1 MAKSIIVDF
10 RGGLNNKISG
20 HTIGET
26 QGQDMTN
33 VDLAL
38 VRLEGREQLNTAE
51 IAQGSYFYEPG
62 NLADAVFQ
70 GRWVSIYAEDD
81 TGTTTTPYYAN
92 ATDFALWNKDLY
104 VTFGMGHTDGQ
115 LRVFR
120 DGAQQAETIN
130 FNSPGTS
137 TFSTS
142 NATSTTENLA
152 TAETLVSQVTGQTG
166 SPAQTVT
173 VTTAN
178 ASDFNPVYQ
187 QGSYD
192 SDRGRVAWTKN
203 NTTYYQNPSNN
214 HIQNATGGSAG
225 STVTLSVSTVSQFTP
240 AYAPGANFSDQRAGM
255 DNYTFNTYTRS
266 GVTYYYAPNTY
277 TGSALQDG
285 AGNPIAYNNF
295 YTRSGTGTSG
305 GSTETPPSNASTGQG
320 YDYKW
325 LFLKKYT
332 FQGGGVSSGYYW
344 KTEETSSGTGAY
356 GSLTIYFNNQLVRSF
371 TGLTT
376 NAYELGVSTA
386 ISTQARY
393 SMRCFINNS
402 TIGYVNSTYAGYL
415 FGKTSLISQS
425 TNAGVTTKI
434 HGYYYYDTT
443 DAWWINVY
451 WNSQLVI
458 TPNLIGGAYY
468 DPAAAI
474 YTYNSNRQ
482 SQLTSGIYT
491 YNRGA
496 SSVHQQADASS
507 NLTTGDVITAY
518 FYNLTN
524 RTTASTNVNYS
535 YSYYTNSFT
544 TSATYTYSDRTDT
557 IPAVASIPNTPA
569 FTYDDARRKLYKV
582 YASDSDVG
590 SEDEDTARGYN
601 WLAANRA
608 FTLTDHG
615 YYLRSVRQSNY
626 LPQLSAD
633 YTQATTSESLVLS
646 NSLNLLNTPQRLNF
660 SIALPADHS
669 STNSATP
676 LVAYKLERRDNTA
689 TVDLGYIAPESVF
702 ASSAYGTSRNT
713 VDFAYDASNTGATS
727 KQVSLSNL
735 ETGAA
740 YRIKFYAYQD
750 TFVTVGSNSPAK
762 ANTVGITF
770 AGNSPPSITLVAQ
783 TGSPN
788 PGGNKRFLAA
798 DFWLEK
804 KVITGT
810 NTSSEVDDT
819 YAVVRCFDVFDRN
832 GNAVNSGAITGTSDF
847 LDIFATGLTTG
858 GLTTGTTQT
867 AAPTYL
873 RFLEEANNFFFAVG
887 TDSTPPA
894 RYGGLNVNKSD
905 SFLFVSEYNNPRN
918 WPTEGYVEFESSIT
932 GLHSYPGEL
941 IVWTGSGVF
950 RVTGSRHDQ
959 MRKSKLASTEGLP
972 KNQERTIAQV
982 GQYLVWVS
990 QTGIC
995 AYNGESVVNI
1005 TRGRLASL
1013 GLATGS
1019 QLHAAQF
1026 EDVYYVVDDTETG
1039 YAVDFSLQGFP
1050 ISRIDLK
1057 EGSTAT
1063 PANAAGQ
1070 TLPPVLFYRSSVN
1083 QLFSRR
1089 GVIRG
1094 GSSRLGF
1101 HYKSREFD
1109 GGAFGS
1115 LKLVRNVTIN
1125 GTGSGRAQVYLDG
1138 KPALANNVFEYD
1150 LTGHTYLKKTESTAH
1165 STLYDF
1171 YYNGVLI
1178 RQFGGSYQSHATET
1192 GSLTEGSTWRIG
1204 EGVAPDANGP
1214 AWDVTFGGT
1223 SQYTHSVTSGNPV
1236 SMTFTYNYYA
1246 VRNNLLFGVPVI
1258 IESGTRSEPAR
1269 VHLPT
1274 TNTANTLYGLPVADT
1289 WSVEINWSTG
1299 KVDWIDTEYEVLTS

>member
-1 MAKSIIVDF
+1 VAKSIIVDF
-10 RGGLNNKISG
+10 RGGLNDKISG

-51 IAQGSYFYEPG
+51 IAEGSYFYEPG

-81 TGTTTTPYYAN
+81 TNTATTPYYAN

-104 VTFGMGHTDGQ
+104 VTFGIGHSDGQ

-120 DGAQQAETIN
+120 DGAQTAETIN

-137 TFSTS
+137 TFTTS
-142 NATSTTENLA
+142 NATSTSENLA
-152 TAETLVSQVTGQTG
+152 TSETLVNQVTGQTG
-166 SPAQTVT
+166 SPAQTET
-173 VTTAN
+173 VTTSN
-178 ASDFNPVYQ
+178 ASQFSPPYTS
-187 QGSYD
+187 GSTD
-192 SDRGRVAWTKN
+192 SARNRVQWFQSGN
-203 NTTYYQNPSNN
+203 TYYQNPSNG

-225 STVTLSVSTVSQFTP
+225 STVTLSLSTVSQFNP
-240 AYAPGANFSDQRAGM
+240 PYVQGANFSDQRAGM
-255 DNYTFNTYTRS
+255 DNYTFNTYTRL

-332 FQGGGVSSGYYW
+332 FQTGGVSSGYYW

-376 NAYELGVSTA
+376 SAFELGVSTA
-386 ISTQARY
+386 IGTQARY

-402 TIGYVNSTYAGYL
+402 TTGYVNSTYAGYL
-415 FGKTSLISQS
+415 FGKGSLISQS

-434 HGYYYYDTT
+434 YGYYYYDTT
-443 DAWWINVY
+443 DAWWISVY
-451 WNSQLVI
+451 WNSQFVI
-458 TPNLIGGAYY
+458 QANLNTPSS
-468 DPAAAI
+468 AI

-496 SSVHQQADASS
+496 SSVYQQADASS

-646 NSLNLLNTPQRLNF
+646 NSLNLLNTPQRLSF

-702 ASSAYGTSRNT
+702 ASSTYQNRTA
-713 VDFAYDASNTGATS
+713 VAFAYNSSN

-770 AGNSPPSITLVAQ
+770 AGNAAPTITLVAQ
-783 TGSPN
+783 TGSTPN

-810 NTSSEVDDT
+810 NTSSEADDT

-918 WPTEGYVEFESSIT
+918 WPLDGYVEFESSIT

-972 KNQERTIAQV
+972 KNQERTISQV

-1057 EGSTAT
+1057 EGSTTT

-1125 GTGSGRAQVYLDG
+1125 GTGSGTVQVFLDG
-1138 KPALANNVFEYD
+1138 KAVFFN
-1150 LTGHTYLKKTESTAH
+1150 S
-1165 STLYDF
+1165 
-1171 YYNGVLI
+1171 
-1178 RQFGGSYQSHATET
+1178 ATPP
-1192 GSLTEGSTWRIG
+1192 
-1204 EGVAPDANGP
+1204 VATPIT
-1214 AWDVTFGGT
+1214 VT
-1223 SQYTHSVTSGNPV
+1223 
-1236 SMTFTYNYYA
+1236 
-1246 VRNNLLFGVPVI
+1246 

>member
-26 QGQDMTN
+26 QGQDMSN

-51 IAQGSYFYEPG
+51 KAGGSYFYEPG
-62 NLADAVFQ
+62 NLSDILFA
-70 GRWVSIYAEDD
+70 GRWVSIYSQDD
-81 TGTTTTPYYAN
+81 TGVPSTTPYYAN
-92 ATDFALWNKDLY
+92 STDFSLWNKDLY
-104 VTFGMGHTDGQ
+104 VTFGVGHSDGQ

-137 TFSTS
+137 TFSAT
-142 NATSTTENLA
+142 NATATSENLA
-152 TAETLVSQVTGQTG
+152 TSEILVSQVTGSTG
-166 SPAQTVT
+166 TSAQTVT
-173 VTTAN
+173 VTTSN
-178 ASDFNPVYQ
+178 ASEFDPVYQ
-187 QGSYD
+187 QGSTD
-192 SDRGRVAWTKN
+192 TARGRVAWTKN
-203 NTTYYQNPSNN
+203 NITYFQHPDNGK
-214 HIQNATGGSAG
+214 IQNATGSTTQTFSVLSTTAFQFTPPYTTTGQVDTARNKIEWYHDGDTFYQEAGQVAIQEPTGGSAG
-225 STVTLSVSTVSQFTP
+225 STVTLSSSSVSQFTP
-240 AYAPGANFSDQRAGM
+240 VYAPGTNFSDSRSGM
-255 DNYTFNTYTRS
+255 DNYTFNTYTRN
-266 GVTYYYAPNTY
+266 GATYYYAPTTY

-285 AGNPIAYNNF
+285 AGNSIAYNNF
-295 YTRSGTGTSG
+295 YTRLGTGTSG
-305 GSTETPPSNASTGQG
+305 GTTETPPSSATTGIG

-325 LFLKKYT
+325 IFLKKLVMQT
-332 FQGGGVSSGYYW
+332 GGISSGFYW

-356 GSLTIYFNNQLVRSF
+356 GSLTLYFNSTLLRSF

-376 NAYELGVSTA
+376 SSSELGASVA
-386 ISTQARY
+386 AGTQAKNSTSCY
-393 SMRCFINNS
+393 MNSSTTGYNNS
-402 TIGYVNSTYAGYL
+402 AYAGY
-415 FGKTSLISQS
+415 FFVRAGLISQS
-425 TNAGVTTKI
+425 TSAGVTTKI
-434 HGYYYYDTT
+434 YGYYYYDTS
-443 DAWWINVY
+443 DLWWVRVW
-451 WNSQLVI
+451 WNSVVVFAADVTNPAVANYFYNNSSSRPTQVSDG
-458 TPNLIGGAYY
+458 TYSYNIGSFGLTTY
-468 DPAAAI
+468 DQ
-474 YTYNSNRQ
+474 SNF
-482 SQLTSGIYT
+482 
-491 YNRGA
+491 A
-496 SSVHQQADASS
+496 
-507 NLTTGDVITAY
+507 TGDVATVHY
-518 FYNLTN
+518 YNLTN
-524 RTTASTNVNYS
+524 RTTASTNTNYT
-535 YSYYTNSFT
+535 YSLHTDSFT
-544 TSATYTYSDRTDT
+544 TNATYTYSNLTDTITNYTYSDRTDL
-557 IPAVASIPNTPA
+557 IPAVASIPTTPA

-608 FTLTDHG
+608 FTLTGHG
-615 YYLRSVRQSNY
+615 YFLRSVRQSNY

-633 YTQATTSESLVLS
+633 YTQVTTQEPLVLS
-646 NSLNLLNTPQRLNF
+646 NSLNLLNSPQRLNF
-660 SIALPADHS
+660 TIALPDLHTS
-669 STNSATP
+669 INSTTP

-702 ASSAYGTSRNT
+702 AGSTYQNRPAVT
-713 VDFAYDASNTGATS
+713 FAYDASNTGATS
-727 KQVSLSNL
+727 KQVSFSNL
-735 ETGAA
+735 ETGEA
-740 YRIKFYAYQD
+740 YRLKFYAYQD

-770 AGNSPPSITLVAQ
+770 AGNAAPTITLVAQ
-783 TGSPN
+783 TGSTPN
-788 PGGNKRFLAA
+788 PGANKRFLAA

-832 GNAVNSGAITGTSDF
+832 GNGVNSGAITGTSDF

-858 GLTTGTTQT
+858 GLTSGATQT

-873 RFLEEANNFFFAVG
+873 RFLKESNNFFFAVG
-887 TDSTPPA
+887 TESTPAA

-918 WPTEGYVEFESSIT
+918 WPLAGYVEFESSIT

-1005 TRGRLASL
+1005 TRGRLATL

-1026 EDVYYVVDDTETG
+1026 EDVYYVVDGTETG
-1039 YAVDFSLQGFP
+1039 FAVDFSLQGFP

-1057 EGSTAT
+1057 EGSSTT
-1063 PANAAGQ
+1063 PANNSGQ
-1070 TLPPVLFYRSSVN
+1070 TLPPVLYYRSSVN

-1101 HYKSREFD
+1101 NYKSREFD

-1125 GTGSGRAQVYLDG
+1125 GTGSGTVQVFLDG
-1138 KPALANNVFEYD
+1138 KAVFFDTADPAV
-1150 LTGHTYLKKTESTAH
+1150 
-1165 STLYDF
+1165 
-1171 YYNGVLI
+1171 
-1178 RQFGGSYQSHATET
+1178 AT
-1192 GSLTEGSTWRIG
+1192 
-1204 EGVAPDANGP
+1204 P
-1214 AWDVTFGGT
+1214 VT
-1223 SQYTHSVTSGNPV
+1223 VT
-1236 SMTFTYNYYA
+1236 
-1246 VRNNLLFGVPVI
+1246 

-1299 KVDWIDTEYEVLTS
+1299 KVDWIDTEYEVITS